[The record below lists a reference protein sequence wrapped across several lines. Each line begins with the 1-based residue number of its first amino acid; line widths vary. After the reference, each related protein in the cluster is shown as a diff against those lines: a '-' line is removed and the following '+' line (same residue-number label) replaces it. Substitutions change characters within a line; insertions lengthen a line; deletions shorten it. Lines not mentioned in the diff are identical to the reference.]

1 MLASVQKTR
10 SSAPN
15 LSSGGSNMS
24 LRARLFLPVF
34 LSALGVLTGCGGNG
48 GGTTNPVAP
57 PSGSFSNSNFNG
69 TYVFSVSGVD
79 FNGAPFALAGTL
91 TANGQGQVT
100 SGAIDINNAE
110 FSATQGDVSTTGNYS
125 VQVDG
130 RGQAT
135 LNATTQYGSAIVLD
149 FVLENSSH
157 GLVTEA
163 DGNATGSGT
172 IDLQSSGV
180 TPTGTYAFLVS
191 GGLYSSGDPY
201 AAAGDFTIG
210 NSGAITGTTDVND
223 GGLVFFADQGLSG
236 TLALGPSAS
245 PATTL
250 LSSGFSGGGLI
261 FDVFAIDATHLKF
274 IEMDQTA
281 TLIGDAYAQTSPT
294 MPTGTLAFTI
304 GGCTSCTSN
313 FTPVA
318 TGGFMVTD
326 GSGNITSA
334 STEDF
339 NVGGSVTSAQGFSGS
354 YTAAGTGRYTLG
366 NFTGFAGGNNLVAY
380 PSSGGVLIL
389 EVDNSGLTA
398 GAAYLQT
405 PGATFASAQ
414 GYGVNMTG
422 TNLAGLTGSL
432 EEIDDIAEFTVATG
446 GTITGALDENYQPGG
461 GPAFNLALEQGQYA
475 SPDSNGRGQISS
487 NVGNSNNSTLNGG
500 FDLTF
505 YTVDGTNFPFI
516 ETDSTQVAVGT
527 FVLQNPTA
535 SSSAAIRTHMFV
547 APAIVRPHGSFKK
560 QK

>member
-1 MLASVQKTR
+1 
-10 SSAPN
+10 
-15 LSSGGSNMS
+15 MS
-24 LRARLFLPVF
+24 LRARLGLSIF
-34 LSALGVLTGCGGNG
+34 LSALAILTGCGGNG

-69 TYVFSVSGVD
+69 TYIFSVSGVD
-79 FNGAPFALAGTL
+79 VNGAPFALAGSL
-91 TANGQGQVT
+91 TANGQGQIT

-110 FSATQGDVSTTGNYS
+110 FSAPQGDVSATGKYS

-130 RGQAT
+130 RGQVT
-135 LNATTQYGSAIVLD
+135 LNASTQYSSAIVLD

-163 DGNATGSGT
+163 DQNATGSGT
-172 IDLQSSGV
+172 VDLQSSGV
-180 TPTGTYAFLVS
+180 TPNGTYAFLVS
-191 GGLYSSGDPY
+191 GGMYSSGDPY
-201 AAAGDFTIG
+201 AAAGNFTVG
-210 NSGAITGTTDVND
+210 NNAAITGTVDVND
-223 GGLVFFADQGLSG
+223 GELVFFADQVLSG
-236 TLALGPSAS
+236 SLVLGPSAS

-250 LSSGFSGGGLI
+250 TSSGFSGGGLI

-281 TLIGDAYAQTSPT
+281 TLIGDAYSQTSAT
-294 MPTGTLAFTI
+294 MPTGSLAFTI
-304 GGCTSCTSN
+304 GGCSPCTSSSFN
-313 FTPVA
+313 PVA
-318 TGGFMVTD
+318 TGGFIVTD
-326 GSGNITSA
+326 GSGNITNA

-339 NVGGSVTSAQGFSGS
+339 NIGGSVTTAQGFSGS

-366 NFTGFAGGNNLVAY
+366 NFTGFAGGNSLVAY
-380 PSSGGVLIL
+380 PSSGGVLLL

-398 GAAYLQT
+398 GAAYLQAQ
-405 PGATFASAQ
+405 GATFASAQ
-414 GYGVNMTG
+414 GYGVNLTG
-422 TNLAGLTGSL
+422 TNLTGLTGSL
-432 EEIDDIAEFTVATG
+432 EEIDDIAEFTAASG
-446 GTITGALDENYQPGG
+446 GTLTGAIDENYNPGG

-475 SPDSNGRGQISS
+475 SPDSNGRGQISA

-505 YTVDGTNFPFI
+505 YTVDGTTFPFI

-535 SSSAAIRTHMFV
+535 SAAANARAHMFV
-547 APAIVRPHGSFKK
+547 AQAIVRAHGALKN